1 MHALAMMLNQLN
13 TNRAPKRTHQTL
25 KRRVL
30 NTFSFYVNLCFAFKL
45 LLPYYHRI
53 ITAYSIQ
60 LLLIL
65 S

>member
-53 ITAYSIQ
+53 ITAY
-60 LLLIL
+60 
-65 S
+65 